1 MSDTL
6 RKYWEKME
14 DSTPDKQK
22 KLLQQLFDGDPNYS
36 HELDSDDDIREQRK
50 INKTAYRILSEYD
63 EKDILQ
69 AAYIIRRTNS
79 ERGLE
84 WDVTD

>member
-6 RKYWEKME
+6 RKYWEKMD

-22 KLLQQLFDGDPNYS
+22 KLLQQLFDGDPNYNY
-36 HELDSDDDIREQRK
+36 ELDSEDVRKRSK

-69 AAYIIRRTNS
+69 AAYIIRKTNS
-79 ERGLE
+79 EKGLE

>member
-1 MSDTL
+1 MSDTIS
-6 RKYWEKME
+6 KYWEDNDTFPNETRKKIQQMI
-14 DSTPDKQK
+14 DS
-22 KLLQQLFDGDPNYS
+22 DPNY
-36 HELDSDDDIREQRK
+36 HYQLDSDDVREQRK
-50 INKTAYRILSEYD
+50 INKTAYRIVSEYD

-69 AAYIIRRTNS
+69 AAYLIRKANS

>member
-1 MSDTL
+1 MSDTIS
-6 RKYWEKME
+6 KYWEDNDTFPKETRKKIQQMI
-14 DSTPDKQK
+14 DS
-22 KLLQQLFDGDPNYS
+22 DPNY
-36 HELDSDDDIREQRK
+36 HYELDSDEVRERSK
-50 INKTAYRILSEYD
+50 INKTAYRIVSEYD

-69 AAYIIRRTNS
+69 AAYLIRKANS

>member
-1 MSDTL
+1 MSDTIS
-6 RKYWEKME
+6 KYWENNDTFAE
-14 DSTPDKQK
+14 DTRKE
-22 KLLQQLFDGDPNYS
+22 LQRMIDSDPNY
-36 HELDSDDDIREQRK
+36 HYELDSDDVRKRSK
-50 INKTAYRILSEYD
+50 INKTAYRIVSEYD

-69 AAYIIRRTNS
+69 AAYLIRKANS

>member
-22 KLLQQLFDGDPNYS
+22 KLLQQLFDGDPNYNY
-36 HELDSDDDIREQRK
+36 ELDSDDARERSK

-69 AAYIIRRTNS
+69 AAYIIRKTNS